1 MYCRSYAILLAFV
14 CCLGSVVRGQDSVST
29 WAVTGASVI
38 PATAIGAAL
47 YQNYETFWKHEKQ
60 TVAFHFSNDPPY
72 ALHNDKF
79 GHAFYTG
86 FATSLAKEAYILA
99 GMDRKT
105 AVWISA
111 SAAFLAQ
118 TLVEVED
125 GVRDAG
131 PHTGFSPGDEI
142 ANVLGASLEIG
153 KEYVPYLRN
162 FDFKLGFYPSDSY
175 YEDAYESILDDN
187 ESRYYWMS
195 YNLSDAIEADW
206 YPKWLNVGIGHSV
219 KDISQPWQPRFTEV
233 FVGFDLNLR
242 GLPIEGK
249 AWTVIAEILSHF
261 RIPFPALQ
269 IVPVIKWHWLQP

>member
-1 MYCRSYAILLAFV
+1 MYRRFYAILLAFV
-14 CCLGSVVRGQDSVST
+14 CCVGSAARAQDSVSAWGIT
-29 WAVTGASVI
+29 AASAI
-38 PATAIGAAL
+38 PATALGAAI
-47 YQNYETFWKHEKQ
+47 YQNYMTFWKNEH
-60 TVAFHFSNDPPY
+60 TVPFYFSSDPPY
-72 ALHNDKF
+72 AYHNDKF
-79 GHAFYTG
+79 GHAYYTG

-99 GMDRKT
+99 GMDRKK

-111 SAAFLAQ
+111 SAALLAQ
-118 TLVEVED
+118 TLVEIED

-142 ANVLGASLEIG
+142 ANVLGASFQIG
-153 KEYVPYLRN
+153 KEYLPYLRN

-175 YEDAYESILDDN
+175 YEGAYDDILDDN

-195 YNLSDAIEADW
+195 YNLSDALAADW

-219 KDISQPWQPRFTEV
+219 KDISQSWKKPYTEA

-269 IVPVIKWHWLQP
+269 IAPIVKWRWLQP